1 MNRIGIHALV
11 WAGSWGARECE
22 YAVASSKE
30 AGYDLIEFPVF
41 QPSAMD
47 IGAIQR
53 ALAAHGLGATCSLG
67 LGFHNDINSED
78 PDSVARGE
86 QTLGDALSM
95 ARDIGS
101 PYLGGVD
108 LQRAGALSGHA
119 HGPGPA
125 ATPSTSSVAWRRRQP
140 RPDITLGLEFVNR
153 YETNLLNTAA
163 QTVEYIREVG
173 APNVVVHLDS
183 YHMNIE
189 EANFRDPVFDCG
201 DRLGYV
207 HIGENHRGYLG
218 QGHVDFPELFT
229 ALAEVGYDGVIT
241 FESFSSAVVDED
253 LSRILRIWRDMWTDG
268 MDLAEAGPSPTS
280 ASRSRPPVPHE
291 RRSPPEPDA
300 VGEAGRY
307 AEQLD
312 GPAAGSFGHQ

>member
-22 YAVASSKE
+22 FAVASSKE
-30 AGYDLIEFPVF
+30 AGFDLIEFPVF
-41 QPSAMD
+41 QRSAMD

-53 ALAAHGLGATCSLG
+53 ALAANDLGATCSLG

-78 PDSVARGE
+78 PESVARGE
-86 QTLGDALSM
+86 QTLHEALM
-95 ARDIGS
+95 TARDIGS
-101 PYLGGVD
+101 PYLGGVIFS
-108 LQRAGALSGHA
+108 AL
-119 HGPGPA
+119 GPYPDMPTARGRQNSVDVIRRLAEKA
-125 ATPSTSSVAWRRRQP
+125 AAS
-140 RPDITLGLEFVNR
+140 DITIGLEFVNR
-153 YETNLLNTAA
+153 YESNLLNTAA
-163 QTVEYIREVG
+163 QTMEYIAEVG

-218 QGHVDFPELFT
+218 QGHVNFPELFA
-229 ALAEVGYDGVIT
+229 ALAEYGYDGVIT

-253 LSRILRIWRDMWTDG
+253 LSRILRIWRNMWTDG
-268 MDLAEAGPSPTS
+268 MDLAKQA
-280 ASRSRPPVPHE
+280 RVYI
-291 RRSPPEPDA
+291 
-300 VGEAGRY
+300 GE
-307 AEQLD
+307 QI
-312 GPAAGSFGHQ
+312 AAAQGVAARA

>member
-11 WAGSWGARECE
+11 WAGSWGASECE
-22 YAVASSKE
+22 RAVASSKE

-41 QPSAMD
+41 QPSSMD

-53 ALAAHGLGATCSLG
+53 ALAAHDLGVTCSLG

-78 PDSVARGE
+78 AESVARGE
-86 QTLGDALSM
+86 QSLNDALSM
-95 ARDIGS
+95 ARDVGS
-101 PYLGGVD
+101 SYLGGVIFS
-108 LQRAGALSGHA
+108 AL
-119 HGPGPA
+119 GPYPDMPTARGRQN
-125 ATPSTSSVAWRRRQP
+125 SVAVIRRLAERAAAS
-140 RPDITLGLEFVNR
+140 DITLGLEFVNR

-163 QTVEYIREVG
+163 QTVDYIGEVG

-189 EANFRDPVFDCG
+189 EANFRDPVFDSG

-218 QGHVDFPELFT
+218 QGHVDFPELFA

-268 MDLAEAGPSPTS
+268 MDLAKQARAYIGAQIEATRG
-280 ASRSRPPVPHE
+280 V
-291 RRSPPEPDA
+291 
-300 VGEAGRY
+300 
-307 AEQLD
+307 
-312 GPAAGSFGHQ
+312 AARA

>member
-22 YAVASSKE
+22 RAVANSKE
-30 AGYDLIEFPVF
+30 AGYDLIELPVF
-41 QPSAMD
+41 NPAAMD
-47 IGAIQR
+47 IGALQR
-53 ALAAHGLGATCSLG
+53 ALAAHALGVTCSLG

-86 QTLGDALSM
+86 QTLGDALSA
-95 ARDIGS
+95 ARDLGS
-101 PYLGGVD
+101 PYLGGVIFS
-108 LQRAGALSGHA
+108 AL
-119 HGPGPA
+119 GPYPDMPTARGRQNSVDVIRRLA
-125 ATPSTSSVAWRRRQP
+125 EKATAS
-140 RPDITLGLEFVNR
+140 DITIGLEFVNR
-153 YETNLLNTAA
+153 YESNLLNTVA
-163 QTVEYIREVG
+163 QTMEYIREVG

-189 EANFRDPVFDCG
+189 EANFRDPVFECG

-218 QGHVDFPELFT
+218 QGHVNFPELFT
-229 ALAEVGYDGVIT
+229 ALADVGYDGVIT

-268 MDLAEAGPSPTS
+268 MDLAKQARTYIGERIEA
-280 ASRSRPPVPHE
+280 AHVSR
-291 RRSPPEPDA
+291 
-300 VGEAGRY
+300 VG
-307 AEQLD
+307 
-312 GPAAGSFGHQ
+312 AAAKA